1 MLYANIIVDI
11 SHEKLDKSFQYIIPA
26 GMEEK
31 IRAGVMVKIPFG
43 RGNREITGYV
53 IEVTEVPQFDVS
65 KMKHIIGIV
74 DKSIPIESRLINL
87 AWYIKENYGST
98 MNQALKTVIPVKV
111 QTKSIEKKTVIL
123 NIDRE
128 KCSEYVK
135 RFEKKHAVARLRCL
149 KELLEHERL
158 PYNVITEKLNIS
170 SKTIKDMEELGI
182 IKVISEKVYRNPIKN
197 KEQRKYE
204 ITLNRYQKKI
214 VEQIR
219 NSKKTVHLIH
229 GITGS
234 GKTEVY
240 MELIDGVLKEGK
252 EAIVLIPEIALTY
265 QTVIRFYS
273 RFGDKVAIV
282 NSKLSKGE
290 KYDQFELAK
299 KGRVKIMIGP
309 RSAIFT
315 PFTNLGLII
324 IDEEHEGT
332 YKSENVPKYHAR
344 EVAVYRA
351 MENQGKVVLGSATPS
366 VDSYYRAKKG
376 EYALYEMTE
385 RAKAAKLPK
394 VYVEDLREELKRGNK
409 TMFSDRLNELIK
421 DRLKRREQI
430 MLFINRRGYA
440 GFVSCRSCG
449 YVMKCPHCD
458 VGLTLHNNDTL
469 VCHYCNYTVS
479 TPKVC
484 PECGSKYIAAFG
496 TGTQK
501 VEEAVK
507 KMYPEA
513 RVLRMDMDTTMAK
526 DGHEKILSS
535 FADGEAD
542 ILVGTQMIV
551 KGHDFSN
558 VTLVGVIA
566 ADMSLYAS
574 DYRAAER
581 TFQLLTQA
589 AGRAGRGEREGEV
602 VIQTYNPDNFAIE
615 AAAKQD
621 YKEFYE
627 REILYRKLME
637 YPPCYSMTALLITS
651 KDEKLLQKGSN
662 MIKASTEEYLGANRE
677 RTDDIRLIGPAKAN
691 ISRINDVYRM
701 VYYIKSEEY
710 GKLVEIKN
718 HLEKVFKD
726 NELFKNITLQFDFNP
741 MGGI

>member
-1 MLYANIIVDI
+1 
-11 SHEKLDKSFQYIIPA
+11 
-26 GMEEK
+26 
-31 IRAGVMVKIPFG
+31 
-43 RGNREITGYV
+43 
-53 IEVTEVPQFDVS
+53 
-65 KMKHIIGIV
+65 
-74 DKSIPIESRLINL
+74 
-87 AWYIKENYGST
+87 
-98 MNQALKTVIPVKV
+98 
-111 QTKSIEKKTVIL
+111 
-123 NIDRE
+123 
-128 KCSEYVK
+128 
-135 RFEKKHAVARLRCL
+135 
-149 KELLEHERL
+149 
-158 PYNVITEKLNIS
+158 
-170 SKTIKDMEELGI
+170 
-182 IKVISEKVYRNPIKN
+182 
-197 KEQRKYE
+197 
-204 ITLNRYQKKI
+204 
-214 VEQIR
+214 
-219 NSKKTVHLIH
+219 
-229 GITGS
+229 
-234 GKTEVY
+234 
-240 MELIDGVLKEGK
+240 
-252 EAIVLIPEIALTY
+252 
-265 QTVIRFYS
+265 
-273 RFGDKVAIV
+273 
-282 NSKLSKGE
+282 
-290 KYDQFELAK
+290 
-299 KGRVKIMIGP
+299 P